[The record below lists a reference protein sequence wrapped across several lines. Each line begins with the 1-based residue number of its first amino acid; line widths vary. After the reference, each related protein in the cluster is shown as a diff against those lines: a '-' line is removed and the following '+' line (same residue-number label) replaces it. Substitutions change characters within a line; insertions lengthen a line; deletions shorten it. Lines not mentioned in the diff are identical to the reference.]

1 MPQSVRKHLDK
12 LQVRKQ
18 LACKY
23 CGLQVLKI
31 KELLDHVAEIH
42 PETKQNLPTAE
53 PNLTDLQGMPA
64 LSKKM
69 KEPALCEVCNVE
81 VECTETL
88 KKHKLQEHT
97 DGKFKCCF
105 YCEYKSPTYDNLRS
119 HIEVNHPEHGEKKN
133 LCDLCGK
140 GFIFPSSVNRHKV
153 LNHQKKTCHIC
164 GKECFN
170 KSSLKDHMSSAHK
183 FEEMTLMCQFCTFS
197 TSSKGNLKS
206 HIAAKHK
213 VDNHKKCPYCEYHTH
228 ALHRI
233 QIHV

>member
-1 MPQSVRKHLDK
+1 
-12 LQVRKQ
+12 
-18 LACKY
+18 
-23 CGLQVLKI
+23 
-31 KELLDHVAEIH
+31 
-42 PETKQNLPTAE
+42 
-53 PNLTDLQGMPA
+53 
-64 LSKKM
+64 M

-213 VDNHKKCPYCEYHTH
+213 LDNHKKCPYCEYHTH

>member
-1 MPQSVRKHLDK
+1 MI
-12 LQVRKQ
+12 
-18 LACKY
+18 
-23 CGLQVLKI
+23 LKI
-31 KELLDHVAEIH
+31 IIVLFFTFN
-42 PETKQNLPTAE
+42 TKKNRRPLFFFVNLFSLP
-53 PNLTDLQGMPA
+53 
-64 LSKKM
+64 
-69 KEPALCEVCNVE
+69 
-81 VECTETL
+81 
-88 KKHKLQEHT
+88 
-97 DGKFKCCF
+97 
-105 YCEYKSPTYDNLRS
+105 YSPTMLAYLNLLTV
-119 HIEVNHPEHGEKKN
+119 ITLFIIVNHPEHGEKKH

-213 VDNHKKCPYCEYHTH
+213 LDNHKKCPYCEYHTH